1 LSHNFQKNKSN
12 LILLGKTFG
21 HLEQSCF
28 LKENYS
34 IDEGMPPEV
43 NLLNE
48 KNNGETLLKLIDKK
62 LVLSSHDVSN
72 GGLITA
78 LSEMAIGSEFGAKI
92 FMPKKLANLFEY
104 FFGEDQA
111 RYILEIEENNMKKTK
126 SILKENNVYFEIIGF
141 TQNEFFEIEKE
152 LKISINDLFK
162 INNQWYN
169 NY

>member
-1 LSHNFQKNKSN
+1 
-12 LILLGKTFG
+12 
-21 HLEQSCF
+21 
-28 LKENYS
+28 
-34 IDEGMPPEV
+34 
-43 NLLNE
+43 
-48 KNNGETLLKLIDKK
+48 
-62 LVLSSHDVSN
+62 
-72 GGLITA
+72 
-78 LSEMAIGSEFGAKI
+78 MAIGSEFGAKI

-111 RYILEIEENNMKKTK
+111 RYILEIEENNIKKTK